1 MLWVLLF
8 TLIFGGSESAL
19 INAKSKKHIKKHVA
33 NKEVRNE
40 VLGLIKTYEKEAKSF
55 SKVKKKRKKELAQ
68 LNADRSTARDQFK
81 ALFSGYMDS
90 KKELDQLAISNSFKS
105 RQLISDSEWQNI
117 LVDAVAG
124 YEKNKKKR
132 AKRTAKLKKSIAKVH
147 RSVEKS
153 IKEEKR
159 RSQVKQIVDKFE
171 ISMME
176 IQKNYN
182 QINYQDNEVLR
193 NRNSTK
199 EELVQLQRSM
209 NNLWRELF
217 DLYTSTRTEIAEL
230 ASDEEWKTIQKSIN
244 KIF

>member
-1 MLWVLLF
+1 
-8 TLIFGGSESAL
+8 
-19 INAKSKKHIKKHVA
+19 
-33 NKEVRNE
+33 
-40 VLGLIKTYEKEAKSF
+40 
-55 SKVKKKRKKELAQ
+55 
-68 LNADRSTARDQFK
+68 
-81 ALFSGYMDS
+81 
-90 KKELDQLAISNSFKS
+90 
-105 RQLISDSEWQNI
+105 
-117 LVDAVAG
+117 
-124 YEKNKKKR
+124 
-132 AKRTAKLKKSIAKVH
+132 
-147 RSVEKS
+147 VEKS

-193 NRNSTK
+193 NRNSTT

-217 DLYTSTRTEIAEL
+217 DLYTSTRTGIADL
-230 ASDEEWKTIQKSIN
+230 VSDEEWETIQKSIN